1 MEIDLIQFAW
11 GVMFGLWGILFIFYI
26 IPYVIS
32 RAKGEYQAEQSRRDR
47 KEKFEEKWGREDPES
62 ITAVEYTNVHGQW
75 VLSNVERR

>member
-11 GVMFGLWGILFIFYI
+11 GVMFALWGSVFILFI
-26 IPYVIS
+26 PYAIS
-32 RAKGEYQAEQSRRDR
+32 RTKAEYQAEQNQRDR

-62 ITAVEYTNVHGQW
+62 ITAVEYTNVRGEW